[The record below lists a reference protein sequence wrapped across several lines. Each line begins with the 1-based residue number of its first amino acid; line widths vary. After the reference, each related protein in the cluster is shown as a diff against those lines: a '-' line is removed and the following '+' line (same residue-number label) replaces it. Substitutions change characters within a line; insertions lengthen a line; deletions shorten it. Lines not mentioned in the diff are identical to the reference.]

1 MRTPERPAKSRQLV
15 KKSTAD
21 MGATTG
27 PRRMAKPKMEQNGAR
42 TIASDGIARI
52 GRATRIKIGTGT
64 EIAKGEAE
72 AASVIA
78 VIETKTEIVTGTGIE
93 IETGGAA
100 VVAAAGTRTG
110 TGASARGVAAAAIAK
125 GDERRDPAARAL
137 ARARMM
143 IASGGRAGGTQS
155 RRASWGRQAL
165 PLQLSLLLLWAAQQR
180 GRQGPS
186 PCHSPWPCPARWHS

>member
-1 MRTPERPAKSRQLV
+1 
-15 KKSTAD
+15 
-21 MGATTG
+21 
-27 PRRMAKPKMEQNGAR
+27 MAKPKMEQNGAR

-93 IETGGAA
+93 IETGGAV
-100 VVAAAGTRTG
+100 VVAAAGTR

-125 GDERRDPAARAL
+125 GDERRGPAARAL

-165 PLQLSLLLLWAAQQR
+165 PLQLSLLLLWAAQVL
-180 GRQGPS
+180 S
-186 PCHSPWPCPARWHS
+186 ESILF